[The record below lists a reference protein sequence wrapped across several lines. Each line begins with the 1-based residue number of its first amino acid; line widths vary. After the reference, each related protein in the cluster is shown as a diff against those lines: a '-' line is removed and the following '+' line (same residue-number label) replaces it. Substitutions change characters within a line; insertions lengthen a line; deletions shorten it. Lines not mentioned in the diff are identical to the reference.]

1 MEQNNIELSTILINK
16 DLPKPQRMN
25 EYIKNIKNPYFFLC
39 NGVEVRIEFT
49 DEDITLEELVTNFLI
64 NKK

>member
-1 MEQNNIELSTILINK
+1 MEQNNIELSKIPINK
-16 DLPKPQRMN
+16 NLPKPQRMN

-64 NKK
+64 SKK

>member
-1 MEQNNIELSTILINK
+1 
-16 DLPKPQRMN
+16 MN

-39 NGVEVRIEFT
+39 DGVVVRIEFT
-49 DEDITLEELVTNFLI
+49 DENITLEELVTNFLI